1 MDRKI
6 NKKKAD
12 AFEKI
17 VKEFTEKLDLL
28 NQCYPGDEDSF
39 SLILLAN
46 TPNEDDKTS
55 SAHQAIL
62 GRGINLLAMFMGLFE
77 STPKI
82 IPIVKVALTQF
93 PKVALLK
100 AMTSE
105 HPEEEMEKLKNVL
118 REFGL

>member
-1 MDRKI
+1 MDVKI

-17 VKEFTEKLDLL
+17 VKEFMEKLDLL
-28 NQCYPGDEDSF
+28 NQCYPGDTDSF

-46 TPNEDDKTS
+46 TPNENGKTAS
-55 SAHQAIL
+55 SHQAIS
-62 GRGINLLAMFMGLFE
+62 GRGINLMDMLMGLFE

-82 IPIVKVALTQF
+82 FPIVKGALTQF
-93 PKVALLK
+93 PKIALLR

-105 HPEEEMEKLKNVL
+105 HPEEKMEKLKKCS
-118 REFGL
+118 